1 MAEVP
6 GSILDSVKK
15 LIGFE
20 SDYTDYDVDIIMHI
34 NSVFATLHQLGVGPE
49 QGFMIE
55 DNTAIWDE
63 FTDENKFINS
73 VKTYVYMKVR
83 LIIDPPATSFAIAAI
98 EKQIQELE
106 WRLNVQQEGE
116 RHPWVPTYSTPLLP
130 EVPTTF

>member
-1 MAEVP
+1 MAEVSS
-6 GSILDSVKK
+6 SILDSVKK

-20 SDYTDYDVDIIMHI
+20 ADYTDYDVDIIMHI
-34 NSVFATLHQLGVGPE
+34 NSVFGTLHQLGVGPE

-55 DNTAIWDE
+55 DNSAVWND

-83 LIIDPPATSFAIAAI
+83 LIIDPPATSFAIEAI

-106 WRLNVQQEGE
+106 WRLNIQQEGE
-116 RHPWVPTYSTPLLP
+116 RHPWVPTYLTLPLQ
-130 EVPTTF
+130 EV